1 MQCILYKIYFWKF
14 FVCTIILYAIFIC
27 TAMWT
32 KNFILVKSGCY
43 TRRRL
48 SEVQWNR
55 APREGHVRGKFVH
68 TSASGAELDS
78 EA

>member
-1 MQCILYKIYFWKF
+1 
-14 FVCTIILYAIFIC
+14 
-27 TAMWT
+27 MWT